1 MQSVSEAPGPAA
13 VFPKS
18 RGRFRALV
26 LRLATLAALVA
37 LYLGGVWVRTA
48 SFQARGH
55 RQSDQFWVESAQ
67 HFRNVRMVA
76 EGGTIPALDIDLEY
90 PDGLVTRSHTIHG
103 EYAIGL
109 LGRWLP
115 FERIGRYASSHTLFG
130 IYLARLLEPF
140 WPVQA
145 PTLSSFVRYFV
156 RLSICTLIFW
166 AYLIV
171 RELTGSRWAG
181 LLAAA
186 LYAFSFGSVSRSLGD
201 TFYHE
206 HVALPLLGLHLWFF
220 YRALN
225 RDAIGNALLCAV
237 FLLASLLTWKVIEF
251 YFLVLILYFFLM
263 TLGPGL
269 DRRSLR
275 VLGCIVAVILL
286 GSVLLDVH
294 LRYNRFYVSKGM
306 LGAYSCLAAA
316 WLVKRRGAK
325 WKYSVLPI
333 ALALLVFKSIFLPDT
348 VKYNHVWLTFFYRF
362 RYLHKPLDPSLLPF
376 DVRHYW
382 VPPYVSPNL
391 FAFLN
396 EVFWPVALA
405 VPALLSFVV
414 FLLLPSGWKP
424 AQWSAEH
431 RSKAFLLLGFGCFLL
446 FYLLFYKIK
455 TFLLLFS
462 IPWTGYLWVR
472 WRAMYM
478 AGGPGPRFFFAS
490 RPCWEYWLERRG

>member
-1 MQSVSEAPGPAA
+1 MQSVSEATGRGKAE
-13 VFPKS
+13 PKCS
-18 RGRFRALV
+18 SRFRRSALC
-26 LRLATLAALVA
+26 LATLAALAA

-48 SFQARGH
+48 SFETRGH
-55 RQSDQFWVESAQ
+55 RHGDQFWVESAQ

-76 EGGTIPALDIDLEY
+76 EGGAIPALDIDLEY

-115 FERIGRYASSHTLFG
+115 LERISRYASSHTLFG
-130 IYLARLLEPF
+130 VYLDRWLEPF
-140 WPVQA
+140 WPVQG
-145 PTLSSFVRYFV
+145 PTLSSFVRYFI
-156 RLSICTLIFW
+156 RLFICTLIFW
-166 AYLIV
+166 VYLIV
-171 RELTGSRWAG
+171 RETTGSRWAG
-181 LLAAA
+181 LLGAS

-225 RDAIGNALLCAV
+225 RDAIYHAVLCAV

-275 VLGCIVAVILL
+275 VLGCIAVVVFL

-325 WKYSVLPI
+325 WKYSIVPLPW
-333 ALALLVFKSIFLPDT
+333 
-348 VKYNHVWLTFFYRF
+348 Y
-362 RYLHKPLDPSLLPF
+362 
-376 DVRHYW
+376 
-382 VPPYVSPNL
+382 
-391 FAFLN
+391 
-396 EVFWPVALA
+396 
-405 VPALLSFVV
+405 
-414 FLLLPSGWKP
+414 
-424 AQWSAEH
+424 
-431 RSKAFLLLGFGCFLL
+431 C
-446 FYLLFYKIK
+446 
-455 TFLLLFS
+455 
-462 IPWTGYLWVR
+462 
-472 WRAMYM
+472 WR
-478 AGGPGPRFFFAS
+478 
-490 RPCWEYWLERRG
+490 